1 MDIAEE
7 HMTMMVKKGEKEN
20 TVQAGLS
27 GPKLG
32 WIICPWRIF
41 LKSCPNMSNA

>member
-7 HMTMMVKKGEKEN
+7 RMTMMVKKEEKEN

-32 WIICPWRIF
+32 RVIRPWQIF

>member
-7 HMTMMVKKGEKEN
+7 RMTMMVKKGEKEN
-20 TVQAGLS
+20 MVQDGLS

-32 WIICPWRIF
+32 RIIHPWRIF

>member
-1 MDIAEE
+1 MGIAEE
-7 HMTMMVKKGEKEN
+7 HMTVMVKKGEEEN

-32 WIICPWRIF
+32 RIIRRWQIF
-41 LKSCPNMSNA
+41 LKSCTNMSNA